1 MKKLSA
7 IFLCILFC
15 LTLISCKSEKET
27 FVFDDLKIEVKMQV
41 GENVR
46 ATHENTTMLFIN
58 AEKGYDLGVVSVVK
72 EEGKNINE
80 IYDTYIIGDDEIT
93 KTELS
98 DNLIFIDI
106 SNKIDSVVLGERVD
120 KMYCF
125 IFYDKATGTMLYGRF
140 FENSERDYLI
150 SLAKSIEV
158 DKI

>member
-7 IFLCILFC
+7 IFIC
-15 LTLISCKSEKET
+15 LVIGLTFISCKSEKET
-27 FVFDDLKIEVKMQV
+27 FVFDDLKIKVKMQV
-41 GENVR
+41 GEHAR
-46 ATHENTTMLFIN
+46 ATHENTTMLFN
-58 AEKGYDLGVVSVVK
+58 KNEKGYDLGVVSVVK

-80 IYDTYIIGDDEIT
+80 IYDTYIIGDGEIT

-125 IFYDKATGTMLYGRF
+125 IFYDEATGTMLYGRF
-140 FENSERDYLI
+140 FENSERDYVI

-158 DKI
+158 IEA

>member
-7 IFLCILFC
+7 IFLRILFC

-27 FVFDDLKIEVKMQV
+27 FVFDDLKIKVKMQV

-46 ATHENTTMLFIN
+46 ATHENTTMLFTN

-80 IYDTYIIGDDEIT
+80 IYDTYIIGDGEKT

-125 IFYDKATGTMLYGRF
+125 IFYDEATGMMLYGRF
-140 FENSERDYLI
+140 FENSERDYVI